1 MKSCKGKD
9 IFIENNITGYI
20 NSTSRD
26 IKTFYSFVK
35 RTISKEDTAHGAE
48 SKFACV
54 VRTKIGP
61 TGTTKSA

>member
-20 NSTSRD
+20 NTASGD
-26 IKTFYSFVK
+26 IKTFDSFMK
-35 RTISKEDTAHGAE
+35 GTISKKYTMHGTE

-54 VRTKIGP
+54 VRT
-61 TGTTKSA
+61 